1 MAHVGML
8 GEIPFEVSDRAIL
21 TVSGLEWSGTARYS
35 THQRH
40 LYDAMTEYAGT
51 EPDEISLEIT
61 LSEYLGVNPQAVL
74 TQIWKY
80 ERTGEMLPLAIGNKA
95 YGKYRWNIKS
105 HKVTA
110 KTFDGAGNITH
121 CSLTLNLQ
129 EALYW

>member
-8 GEIPFEVSDRAIL
+8 GEIPFEVSDEAVL
-21 TVSGLEWSGTARYS
+21 TVSGLKWSGTARYS

-40 LYDAMTEYAGT
+40 LYDAATEYAGT

-80 ERTGEMLPLAIGNKA
+80 ERTGEMLPLAIGSKA

-105 HKVTA
+105 HQVTA

-121 CSLTLNLQ
+121 CAVTLNLQ